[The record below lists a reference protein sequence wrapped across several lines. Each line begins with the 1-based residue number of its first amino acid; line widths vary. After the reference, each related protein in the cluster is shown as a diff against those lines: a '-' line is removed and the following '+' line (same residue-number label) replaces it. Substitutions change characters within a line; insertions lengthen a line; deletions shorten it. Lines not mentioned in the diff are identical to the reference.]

1 MRVLWCVGA
10 LLVILAVA
18 DSSVNME
25 PRASH
30 PPYYPFNNCDTRDQ
44 VEWDFVFEVNVF
56 FWPTVS

>member
-30 PPYYPFNNCDTRDQ
+30 PPYYPFNNCNTKDQ

-56 FWPTVS
+56 C